1 MLTNPIISPFPTAQ
15 GSPVAKLIRGSAG
28 VGSSS
33 GDSGVIQDLV
43 RLSLVAA
50 RPSFELD
57 FNNAQNQALARLDA
71 KIQELQSTN
80 FGSGK
85 TALLRVKAARLEREL
100 IELRDYKE
108 RVSTNRLSVTD
119 TLATLSDLRGLADS
133 STVSEFEAKRT
144 EVLDSL
150 DRLLTAVRSRFGAPD
165 GLRSAKSD
173 GTDAISSIVTNN
185 FATPTD
191 VQNAQ
196 DTIDKLSAT
205 LSTASTILE
214 SNQDGASKLI
224 SSAERG
230 IGDAKKR
237 IDKIVSAERRARI
250 DEIEGERDKVAQ
262 LLTSIS
268 LAFET
273 NQAFGSFIAQS
284 TVLKPGNDPGSV
296 LNLFA

>member
-15 GSPVAKLIRGSAG
+15 ASPVAKLVRGS
-28 VGSSS
+28 VGIGISS
-33 GDSGVIQDLV
+33 DSGVVQDLV

-50 RPSFELD
+50 RPAFELD
-57 FNNAQNQALARLDA
+57 FNNAQNQALARLDD

-100 IELRDYKE
+100 VELRDYKE

-119 TLATLSDLRGLADS
+119 ILASLSELRALADS
-133 STVSEFEAKRT
+133 STATEFDAKRT

>member
-15 GSPVAKLIRGSAG
+15 ASPVAKLVRGS
-28 VGSSS
+28 VGIGISS
-33 GDSGVIQDLV
+33 DSGVVQDLV

-50 RPSFELD
+50 RPAFELD
-57 FNNAQNQALARLDA
+57 FNNAQNQALARLDD

-100 IELRDYKE
+100 VELRDYKE

-119 TLATLSDLRGLADS
+119 ILASLSELRALADS
-133 STVSEFEAKRT
+133 STATEFDAKRT

-173 GTDAISSIVTNN
+173 GTDAISGIVTNN